1 MNRIIVRCL
10 ATAVCVAAHVH
21 AQALPTAESILDR
34 FVEATGGKA
43 AYQQH
48 TSEVMTGT
56 IAFPAQGLTGR
67 LTRYA
72 SAPDKEYSVV
82 ELGPIGKIESGVSG
96 GVAWEKSALLG
107 PRLKSGDEKAQAG
120 REAQFRAPVEWRKVF
135 PKAETLSM
143 ETVNG
148 EECYKL
154 ALTPVSGK
162 PETRFYS
169 RKSGLLLKA
178 VATAVS
184 PMGEITVEVDVS
196 DYKQFGGVL
205 YPTRSRQQTGG
216 QEMVI
221 TITDVR
227 LNEAI
232 SPQHFELPPE
242 IQALISKAAAK

>member
-1 MNRIIVRCL
+1 MQKSIARWLITV
-10 ATAVCVAAHVH
+10 VCGAAYAH

-56 IAFPAQGLTGR
+56 IAFPTPGLTGR

-82 ELGPIGKIESGVSG
+82 ELGPIGKIESGASG
-96 GVAWEKSALLG
+96 GVVWERSALLG

-120 REAQFRAPVEWRKVF
+120 REAQFRAPVEWRRLF
-135 PKAETLSM
+135 PKAETLSV

-148 EECYKL
+148 EKCYKV
-154 ALTPVSGK
+154 ALTPASGK

-184 PMGEITVEVDVS
+184 PMGEIAVEVEVS

-227 LNEAI
+227 INEAI
-232 SPQHFELPPE
+232 PPQHFELPPE